1 MLKSSPLILQYL
13 PFFLSFSLGETLGS
27 QFTTTLLEFYVTN
40 CENTTCSVQWHFWHL
55 TQFSRFQF
63 LHFPPNSALKQMLL
77 SYQLWAPTDVRSVAL
92 IHILKFQLLLCQRSW
107 IQWCTVKM
115 SSVTGFDPTHPDIH
129 IIEYPELEQTHQD
142 HQVQRPCPAA
152 VVGFGAGQRMPQ
164 QEEGKPPDQLPSP
177 LFRAV
182 CSSDLPLV
190 TLLCTEKDLSGVQTL
205 QTCKAVIAGSPCPY
219 LQQEMCWVVPKRPLR
234 TLRLRSTH
242 PLQLPLTKALP
253 STQDMK
259 NQQQL
264 CL

>member
-129 IIEYPELEQTHQD
+129 IIESQNILSWNRPIRIIKSNDHVQQQWWALEQGRECHSRKKENLLISSP
-142 HQVQRPCPAA
+142 VRFSEPCA
-152 VVGFGAGQRMPQ
+152 
-164 QEEGKPPDQLPSP
+164 
-177 LFRAV
+177 
-182 CSSDLPLV
+182 
-190 TLLCTEKDLSGVQTL
+190 L
-205 QTCKAVIAGSPCPY
+205 QTF
-219 LQQEMCWVVPKRPLR
+219 L
-234 TLRLRSTH
+234 
-242 PLQLPLTKALP
+242 
-253 STQDMK
+253 
-259 NQQQL
+259 
-264 CL
+264 